1 MPSLSQIIPK
11 YTVPHVQ
18 TYINDN
24 STVNDFVSV
33 PVEEGTRHLCV
44 FASSKG
50 EDGVV
55 KTFNDLGEFL
65 DEYGTPNYALYGQ
78 PMYNAYAALNSGNAI
93 CHCMRVTPADA
104 AYASLAVCARVK
116 VEEDTTTSTSTFNM
130 QVKFTADPVADN
142 GNAITNKDELFAAL
156 ESMGLDSATNTT
168 LVDNDGF
175 EVYPLFG
182 IVAKGRGS
190 YGNAISIS
198 IAPDTISNSENAF
211 VNYIL
216 SVIDSSTGTPILK
229 EQLRGSFYEDANTDS
244 TSLLFDDVLAD
255 PDTGSSII
263 ELVTY
268 HTGWNNLIAKYNT
281 DTNLAIADADKI
293 TLNSADIF
301 AGALKDGA
309 VISKFT
315 LTTGTNAVT
324 LNTATGVNLVG
335 GNDGSFAA
343 DVDAATRLAA
353 MNAEY
358 IEAFTHKIA
367 GGTTDSTRYDKAV
380 LSKRRTP
387 AELILDAGYDVSVK
401 NALIQLGKKRY
412 DAAVILDAGTDIQTY
427 TQAINL
433 FNGLDNT
440 DDFIFGKECQHY
452 KIRDPFTGKIIP
464 VTYTYFLAGNLS
476 SHLEVEGNYIPFVG
490 ADYSTLSGHI
500 KNSLTPI
507 IDADDLEV
515 KEDLYKNH
523 INFVECIAEDTFVRA
538 TQGTAQS
545 ATTDLS
551 EQNNVF
557 VILEMKRML
566 EEFVS
571 ARLYNFAEAEDRVL
585 FTEAADRLFTTFTAT
600 KVRDYNVYFDMNAF
614 EESRN
619 ILHCYLSVTF
629 RTMAKRG
636 IIEIDINKRV

>member
-24 STVNDFVSV
+24 STVNNLVTE
-33 PVEEGTRHLCV
+33 PVEEGTRLLCV

-65 DEYGTPNYALYGQ
+65 EEYGTPNYTLYGQ

-93 CHCMRVTPADA
+93 CHCMRVAPADA
-104 AYASLAVCARVK
+104 AYASLVVSAKVK
-116 VEEDTTTSTSTFNM
+116 VDASTSVM
-130 QVKFTADPVADN
+130 QVKFTAEAANDN
-142 GNAITNKDELFAAL
+142 GTAITDKDALAATL
-156 ESMGLDSATNTT
+156 TAMGTDSTTQGT
-168 LVDNDGF
+168 LVDAAGY

-182 IVAKGRGS
+182 IIANGRGT

-198 IAPDTISNSENAF
+198 IAPDAISNSENGF
-211 VNYIL
+211 MNYIL
-216 SVIDSSTGTPILK
+216 NVIDSSTGTPVLK
-229 EQLRGSFYEDANTDS
+229 EQLRGSFYEDAVVDS
-244 TSLLFDDVLAD
+244 TSLLFDDILAD
-255 PDTGSSII
+255 PETGSSII
-263 ELVTY
+263 SMVTN
-268 HTGWNNLIAKYNT
+268 HEGWANFVARYNG
-281 DTNLAIADADKI
+281 IADADKTI
-293 TLNSADIF
+293 TLNDADIF
-301 AGALKDGA
+301 TATLKDG
-309 VISKFT
+309 ISKIDDVKYTFVD
-315 LTTGTNAVT
+315 TTTDADQINI
-324 LNTATGVNLVG
+324 NSNIGVSLVG
-335 GNDGSFAA
+335 GNDGSFASTA
-343 DVDAATRLAA
+343 QDRAAAIDK
-353 MNAEY
+353 EY
-358 IEAFTHKIA
+358 IEAFTHKDA
-367 GGTTDSTRYDKAV
+367 SGNESARYDKAI

-387 AELILDAGYDVSVK
+387 AEFILDAGYSDEVK
-401 NALIQLGKKRY
+401 NTLIQLGKKRY
-412 DAAVILDAGTDIQTY
+412 DAAVILDAGIVSTY
-427 TQAINL
+427 SQAINV
-433 FNGLDNT
+433 FNALEST
-440 DDFIFGKECQHY
+440 DDFIFGKECQNY

-464 VTYTYFLAGNLS
+464 VTYTYYLASSLS
-476 SHLEVEGNYIPFVG
+476 SHLENEGNYIPFVG
-490 ADYSTLSGHI
+490 SQYATLTGHI

-515 KEDLYKNH
+515 KEELYTNH

-538 TQGTAQS
+538 TQGTAQT

-551 EQNNVF
+551 EQNNVL

-571 ARLYNFAEAEDRVL
+571 ERLYNFAEAEDRVL
-585 FTEAADRLFTTFTAT
+585 FTEAADRLFSTFTAT